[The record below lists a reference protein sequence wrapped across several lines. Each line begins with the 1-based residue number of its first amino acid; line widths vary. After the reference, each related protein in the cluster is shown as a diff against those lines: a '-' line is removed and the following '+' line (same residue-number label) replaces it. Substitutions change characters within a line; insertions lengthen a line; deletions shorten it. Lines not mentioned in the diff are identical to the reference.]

1 MWFYQLL
8 NCFRSIAFV
17 LDRIYKFLLCFGQVV
32 VRKWHH
38 QEERLIKVSEDEV
51 AIYDHKSYM
60 IVTKI

>member
-1 MWFYQLL
+1 M
-8 NCFRSIAFV
+8 

-60 IVTKI
+60 IVTKIQISLN